1 MASLGNMLGFI
12 GISHSTGVNKIE
24 SKFGGRLHITTQVT
38 KNTILTFNT
47 KYKVRFAYDSK

>member
-1 MASLGNMLGFI
+1 M
-12 GISHSTGVNKIE
+12 E

-38 KNTILTFNT
+38 KNTILIFNT